1 MKSYFEQVKE
11 IMANMPDEQFIDL
24 LIKAGLD
31 VEVEGEQYTSM
42 IRLKCEWDH
51 ADLKKEKKDY
61 NLRKYTDD
69 VYLSYDIEKDVA

>member
-11 IMANMPDEQFIDL
+11 IMANMLDEQFIDL

-42 IRLKCEWDH
+42 ICLKCE
-51 ADLKKEKKDY
+51 
-61 NLRKYTDD
+61 
-69 VYLSYDIEKDVA
+69 